1 MPMRTGDNVFDALI
15 FGEGHPL
22 GRTILGPKE
31 NIRTFSRNDFAMYLK
46 RNYTPANTVVCIAGS
61 FSSPK
66 VLAKIKRE
74 FGGLKKAEGP
84 RIVPF
89 KTAHNAPRLALKEKK
104 AH

>member
-15 FGEGHPL
+15 FGEDHPL
-22 GRTILGPKE
+22 GRTILGPEE

-66 VLAKIKRE
+66 VLEKIKRE
-74 FGGLKKAEGP
+74 FGRLKKAEAP
-84 RIVPF
+84 ALVPF
-89 KTAHNAPRLALKEKK
+89 IAAQNAPRIA
-104 AH
+104 